1 MFFENCLIFQIMPTT
16 VDRSSGASTA
26 ENVKPE
32 DKGIFPGP
40 MSHLATDTE
49 METVKELPAETKTLG
64 VGSDEEDRGN
74 SCFSGEKSKTRYPRR
89 RSRRKLFYEENVTK
103 DDDFICKKKRLLHLH
118 RCRCVYFI
126 ILNYF
131 HFITL

>member
-1 MFFENCLIFQIMPTT
+1 MFFENCLIFQIMPIT
-16 VDRSSGASTA
+16 VDRSSGDSAA

-64 VGSDEEDRGN
+64 VGSDEEGRGN
-74 SCFSGEKSKTRYPRR
+74 SCFSGESKTRYPRR
-89 RSRRKLFYEENVTK
+89 SSRRKLFYEENVTK